1 MHPAF
6 DHHLR
11 SRGWRNP
18 QFQHYMGSPFHL
30 SHQTTYQTSIPPP
43 PTPLPPQIPFE
54 PSLPIS
60 YYDANG
66 HYYHESQYRAVHSP
80 FYENM
85 DRYTPGPQQ
94 LQPEYSA
101 TQFPAPPA
109 QNDGY
114 QLHQKQDTSEYT
126 VGIRVTQLTN
136 FSRNPAYGANSLYLW
151 QASPPNHQDMNDHAG
166 PLTEPSD
173 EECRGRKRSSRSR
186 SRRVQSE
193 ERSEGETNHQLGPST
208 PKQDFLRATSRRRQ
222 SEPPSGGILQSAKQ
236 ISRDILTSPWK
247 PGRGDK
253 ADSEKDH
260 EHGSQNRMGSSR
272 GRRTQEHRQASRPTT
287 PPARSPQRPPSST
300 KYKIRHP
307 VHSRRPSKATC
318 PQTPRRGH
326 RAQSRS
332 HSAKKVS
339 TVQVGDT
346 EDTTG
351 GRSHSRADL
360 SDLDG
365 NMEISKMDGLLDIWD
380 SAGNPDWEKE
390 TFALC
395 DLEHCRRC
403 GKFYVL
409 MRTLRHNC
417 RR

>member
-18 QFQHYMGSPFHL
+18 QFQHYMGSPFQ
-30 SHQTTYQTSIPPP
+30 SPHQTNYQTFMPPP
-43 PTPLPPQIPFE
+43 STPLPLQIPFE

-66 HYYHESQYRAVHSP
+66 PYYHASQYRAVHSP
-80 FYENM
+80 FYETM
-85 DRYTPGPQQ
+85 DRYAPGPQQ

-101 TQFPAPPA
+101 TQFSAPPA
-109 QNDGY
+109 QNDG
-114 QLHQKQDTSEYT
+114 HQKQDTSAST
-126 VGIRVTQLTN
+126 VGIEVTQLTN
-136 FSRNPAYGANSLYLW
+136 FSRNPAYGVNPLYLW
-151 QASPPNHQDMNDHAG
+151 QAPPTHHQDVNDQEG

-173 EECRGRKRSSRSR
+173 EESRGRKRYTRSR
-186 SRRVQSE
+186 SRRAESKEQA
-193 ERSEGETNHQLGPST
+193 EGEINHHLGLST
-208 PKQDFLRATSRRRQ
+208 PKRGAPRRRQ
-222 SEPPSGGILQSAKQ
+222 SEPPTGGILQSAKRV
-236 ISRDILTSPWK
+236 SRDILTSPWMS
-247 PGRGDK
+247 GRDDNAG
-253 ADSEKDH
+253 SENDH
-260 EHGSQNRMGSSR
+260 EHGSQNLMGSCR

-307 VHSRRPSKATC
+307 MHSRRPSKATC
-318 PQTPRRGH
+318 PRTPRRGH

-351 GRSHSRADL
+351 GRPHSRADL

-365 NMEISKMDGLLDIWD
+365 NMEISKMNGLLDIWD
-380 SAGNPDWEKE
+380 STGNPDWEKE

-403 GKFYVL
+403 GKFYVH

>member
-18 QFQHYMGSPFHL
+18 QLQHYMGSPFQL

-66 HYYHESQYRAVHSP
+66 PYYHASQCRAVNSP

-85 DRYTPGPQQ
+85 DHYAPGQQQ

-101 TQFPAPPA
+101 TQFSAPAS
-109 QNDGY
+109 QDDGY
-114 QLHQKQDTSEYT
+114 QLHQKQDTSAST
-126 VGIRVTQLTN
+126 VGIRATPLTN
-136 FSRNPAYGANSLYLW
+136 LSRNPAYGANPLYMW
-151 QASPPNHQDMNDHAG
+151 QAPPPPHQDTNNHAG

-173 EECRGRKRSSRSR
+173 EESRGKERYSRCR

-193 ERSEGETNHQLGPST
+193 ERAGGQTNHQLGPST
-208 PKQDFLRATSRRRQ
+208 PKRDFLRATSRRRQ
-222 SEPPSGGILQSAKQ
+222 SEPPSEGILQSAKQ

-247 PGRGDK
+247 LGRGDK
-253 ADSEKDH
+253 EASEKNQD
-260 EHGSQNRMGSSR
+260 ENQNRVGSSR
-272 GRRTQEHRQASRPTT
+272 GLRTQEHRQASAPTT
-287 PPARSPQRPPSST
+287 PPARSPQRPKIST
-300 KYKIRHP
+300 KYKKRHP
-307 VHSRRPSKATC
+307 THSRRPSKATC
-318 PQTPRRGH
+318 PRTPRRGH
-326 RAQSRS
+326 RAQSRN
-332 HSAKKVS
+332 HSAQKVS
-339 TVQVGDT
+339 PVQVGDT
-346 EDTTG
+346 KETTDG
-351 GRSHSRADL
+351 GQQSKADL

-365 NMEISKMDGLLDIWD
+365 NMEISKMNGLLDIWD

-395 DLEHCRRC
+395 ELEHCRRC
-403 GKFYVL
+403 GKYYVL
-409 MRTLRHNC
+409 MNTIRHIC

>member
-11 SRGWRNP
+11 SRGWRHP
-18 QFQHYMGSPFHL
+18 QVQHYMGSPFQL
-30 SHQTTYQTSIPPP
+30 SHQTNYQTFLPPP
-43 PTPLPPQIPFE
+43 STPLPPQIPFE

-66 HYYHESQYRAVHSP
+66 AYYHASQYRAVHSS

-85 DRYTPGPQQ
+85 DRSAPGPQQ

-101 TQFPAPPA
+101 TQFSAPPA

-114 QLHQKQDTSEYT
+114 QLHQKQDSSASTVDIRISPLTSF
-126 VGIRVTQLTN
+126 R
-136 FSRNPAYGANSLYLW
+136 RNPAYGANPLYLW
-151 QASPPNHQDMNDHAG
+151 QAPPPHHQDVNDQEG
-166 PLTEPSD
+166 PLAEPSD
-173 EECRGRKRSSRSR
+173 EESRARKRHTLSRSR
-186 SRRVQSE
+186 CSE
-193 ERSEGETNHQLGPST
+193 SKERAEGEVDHQLGLST
-208 PKQDFLRATSRRRQ
+208 PKRGAPQGRQ
-222 SEPPSGGILQSAKQ
+222 SEPPSGGIVQSAKR

-247 PGRGDK
+247 PGCDDNAGL
-253 ADSEKDH
+253 EKDH
-260 EHGSQNRMGSSR
+260 EHGSQNRMGSSQ

-300 KYKIRHP
+300 KYKIRHQM
-307 VHSRRPSKATC
+307 HSRRHSKATC

-332 HSAKKVS
+332 HSAQKVS

-346 EDTTG
+346 KDTTD
-351 GRSHSRADL
+351 GRPQSRADL

-365 NMEISKMDGLLDIWD
+365 NREISKMNGLLDIWD
-380 SAGNPDWEKE
+380 STGNPDWEKE

-403 GKFYVL
+403 GKFYVR
-409 MRTLRHNC
+409 MRTLRHHC